1 MSNDNSD
8 DSIDFDIEDIFE
20 EEVVQE
26 IEIEEFEL
34 DEILPDSIE
43 DDEDESVSTVTLS
56 SKPLS
61 DESLSSELE
70 QSEPSSSDS
79 VSHEPDSVKSTPS
92 ESLPSDSVSKESK
105 SGKSVPSETSSSDSG
120 SDEPESDKSTSSKSS
135 SNGSEA
141 DEPES
146 VKSTPSKSSSN
157 DSDADEPDSVKS
169 TPNESLSSDSVSN
182 ETRSGKSVP
191 SETSSS
197 DSDSDESKS
206 VKSTPSESSSTDS
219 VSDEPSSLKST
230 TSKLSSNGSVADE
243 SNPRKSRATEP
254 ASSRAKDSEPAF
266 SESTSN
272 ELKTNKPTPIES
284 EQNQSREEM
293 VVMEPETSNQ
303 DSKTVTVESEPFVEV
318 TEISE
323 SVAATEETKAEVER
337 RIMSASR
344 ELDSLVRDVVQQDS
358 NSLAAT
364 ELDIMQAKNYLSMH
378 KLRQA
383 KNSVKRAEEALVNL
397 EEDVLYLRRSIAM
410 LHRLL
415 KEKKIDRIEA
425 ENILLGL
432 RKATSAAEIGDVGQ
446 AATEIEFLVDDLI
459 GGNTSTLNPFF
470 FRHFWLGVDTRWPA
484 GGDTGVLLVRLI
496 NDGPIAMPAMRL
508 SPPVPEGWSSIPTT
522 VDLPIIAPGGNLPLR
537 FDIKS
542 EGRYG
547 ADEIPLSRKLAVS
560 TGYEMRSGEIM
571 VTIRAQNRSME
582 PLSDVILSPWL
593 PPGYTTAK
601 VPFVERLSPD
611 EVAIIRMPLTID
623 MGTGGR
629 S

>member
-1 MSNDNSD
+1 MSEEKSEEGINFDLD
-8 DSIDFDIEDIFE
+8 DILDEEVVDEIQIEDIE
-20 EEVVQE
+20 M
-26 IEIEEFEL
+26 
-34 DEILPDSIE
+34 
-43 DDEDESVSTVTLS
+43 EDESTDADDNGEEQGSGVSFQDQVREYMMGLD
-56 SKPLS
+56 
-61 DESLSSELE
+61 DETFE
-70 QSEPSSSDS
+70 QPPAQVE
-79 VSHEPDSVKSTPS
+79 
-92 ESLPSDSVSKESK
+92 
-105 SGKSVPSETSSSDSG
+105 
-120 SDEPESDKSTSSKSS
+120 EPE
-135 SNGSEA
+135 EA
-141 DEPES
+141 PEPEIQ
-146 VKSTPSKSSSN
+146 
-157 DSDADEPDSVKS
+157 
-169 TPNESLSSDSVSN
+169 ESPEDII
-182 ETRSGKSVP
+182 
-191 SETSSS
+191 
-197 DSDSDESKS
+197 
-206 VKSTPSESSSTDS
+206 
-219 VSDEPSSLKST
+219 
-230 TSKLSSNGSVADE
+230 
-243 SNPRKSRATEP
+243 
-254 ASSRAKDSEPAF
+254 
-266 SESTSN
+266 ESTAVS
-272 ELKTNKPTPIES
+272 
-284 EQNQSREEM
+284 
-293 VVMEPETSNQ
+293 
-303 DSKTVTVESEPFVEV
+303 
-318 TEISE
+318 
-323 SVAATEETKAEVER
+323 AATLTEVEN
-337 RIMSASR
+337 RIMSATR
-344 ELDSLVRDVVQQDS
+344 DLDSLVQGVVQQDS

-364 ELDIMQAKNYLSMH
+364 EIDIMEAKKYLTMH
-378 KLRQA
+378 KLKSA
-383 KNSVKRAEEALVNL
+383 KLSVKKAEKALVTL

-508 SPPVPEGWSSIPTT
+508 SPPVPEGWLSIPSS

-582 PLSDVILSPWL
+582 PLTDIILSPWL

-611 EVAIIRMPLTID
+611 EVAVIRMPLTID

>member
-1 MSNDNSD
+1 MSEEKSEDGINFGLD
-8 DSIDFDIEDIFE
+8 DILDQEVVEEIQIEDIEMENESSDVDSMGEGEGSGVSFQDQVREYMMGLEDETFEQPPAQAE
-20 EEVVQE
+20 EELEETPQSEVQE
-26 IEIEEFEL
+26 SPEEI
-34 DEILPDSIE
+34 
-43 DDEDESVSTVTLS
+43 
-56 SKPLS
+56 
-61 DESLSSELE
+61 
-70 QSEPSSSDS
+70 
-79 VSHEPDSVKSTPS
+79 
-92 ESLPSDSVSKESK
+92 
-105 SGKSVPSETSSSDSG
+105 
-120 SDEPESDKSTSSKSS
+120 
-135 SNGSEA
+135 
-141 DEPES
+141 
-146 VKSTPSKSSSN
+146 
-157 DSDADEPDSVKS
+157 
-169 TPNESLSSDSVSN
+169 
-182 ETRSGKSVP
+182 
-191 SETSSS
+191 
-197 DSDSDESKS
+197 
-206 VKSTPSESSSTDS
+206 
-219 VSDEPSSLKST
+219 
-230 TSKLSSNGSVADE
+230 
-243 SNPRKSRATEP
+243 
-254 ASSRAKDSEPAF
+254 
-266 SESTSN
+266 
-272 ELKTNKPTPIES
+272 IES
-284 EQNQSREEM
+284 AAVS
-293 VVMEPETSNQ
+293 
-303 DSKTVTVESEPFVEV
+303 
-318 TEISE
+318 
-323 SVAATEETKAEVER
+323 AATITEVEN
-337 RIMSASR
+337 RIMSATR
-344 ELDSLVRDVVQQDS
+344 DLDSLVQGVVQQDS

-364 ELDIMQAKNYLSMH
+364 EIDIMEAKKYLTMH
-378 KLRQA
+378 KLKRA
-383 KNSVKRAEEALVNL
+383 KLSVKKAEKALVTL

-415 KEKKIDRIEA
+415 KEKRIDRIEA

-484 GGDTGVLLVRLI
+484 GGDKGVLLVRLI

-508 SPPVPEGWSSIPTT
+508 SPPVPEGWLSIPSS

-582 PLSDVILSPWL
+582 PLTDIILSPWL

-611 EVAIIRMPLTID
+611 EVAVIRMPLTID

>member
-1 MSNDNSD
+1 MSEEKSEDGINFDLD
-8 DSIDFDIEDIFE
+8 DILDEEVVEEIQIEDIEMENESGDGDSMGEEDGSGVSFQDQVREYMMGLEDETFE
-20 EEVVQE
+20 QPPAQVEEK
-26 IEIEEFEL
+26 IEETPQPEPQEAPE
-34 DEILPDSIE
+34 EII
-43 DDEDESVSTVTLS
+43 
-56 SKPLS
+56 
-61 DESLSSELE
+61 
-70 QSEPSSSDS
+70 
-79 VSHEPDSVKSTPS
+79 
-92 ESLPSDSVSKESK
+92 
-105 SGKSVPSETSSSDSG
+105 
-120 SDEPESDKSTSSKSS
+120 
-135 SNGSEA
+135 
-141 DEPES
+141 
-146 VKSTPSKSSSN
+146 
-157 DSDADEPDSVKS
+157 
-169 TPNESLSSDSVSN
+169 
-182 ETRSGKSVP
+182 
-191 SETSSS
+191 
-197 DSDSDESKS
+197 
-206 VKSTPSESSSTDS
+206 
-219 VSDEPSSLKST
+219 
-230 TSKLSSNGSVADE
+230 
-243 SNPRKSRATEP
+243 
-254 ASSRAKDSEPAF
+254 
-266 SESTSN
+266 ESTAVS
-272 ELKTNKPTPIES
+272 
-284 EQNQSREEM
+284 
-293 VVMEPETSNQ
+293 
-303 DSKTVTVESEPFVEV
+303 
-318 TEISE
+318 
-323 SVAATEETKAEVER
+323 AATITEVEN
-337 RIMSASR
+337 RIMSATR
-344 ELDSLVRDVVQQDS
+344 DLDSLVQGVVQQDS

-364 ELDIMQAKNYLSMH
+364 EIDIMEAKKYLTMH
-378 KLRQA
+378 KLKRA
-383 KNSVKRAEEALVNL
+383 KLSVKKAEKALVTL

-508 SPPVPEGWSSIPTT
+508 SPPVPEGWLSIPSS

-582 PLSDVILSPWL
+582 PLTDIILSPWL

-611 EVAIIRMPLTID
+611 EVAVIRMPLTID

-629 S
+629 F

>member
-1 MSNDNSD
+1 MSEEKSEDGTNFDLD
-8 DSIDFDIEDIFE
+8 DILDEEVTEELKIEDIEMENESADADSQDDQEGSGVSFQDQVREYMMGLEDETFE
-20 EEVVQE
+20 QPPIPKEEVAEVSSSEAQDEPQE
-26 IEIEEFEL
+26 ITESAGVSPATITEVESR
-34 DEILPDSIE
+34 ILS
-43 DDEDESVSTVTLS
+43 
-56 SKPLS
+56 
-61 DESLSSELE
+61 
-70 QSEPSSSDS
+70 
-79 VSHEPDSVKSTPS
+79 
-92 ESLPSDSVSKESK
+92 
-105 SGKSVPSETSSSDSG
+105 
-120 SDEPESDKSTSSKSS
+120 
-135 SNGSEA
+135 A
-141 DEPES
+141 
-146 VKSTPSKSSSN
+146 
-157 DSDADEPDSVKS
+157 
-169 TPNESLSSDSVSN
+169 
-182 ETRSGKSVP
+182 
-191 SETSSS
+191 
-197 DSDSDESKS
+197 
-206 VKSTPSESSSTDS
+206 
-219 VSDEPSSLKST
+219 
-230 TSKLSSNGSVADE
+230 
-243 SNPRKSRATEP
+243 
-254 ASSRAKDSEPAF
+254 
-266 SESTSN
+266 SN
-272 ELKTNKPTPIES
+272 ELDN
-284 EQNQSREEM
+284 
-293 VVMEPETSNQ
+293 
-303 DSKTVTVESEPFVEV
+303 
-318 TEISE
+318 
-323 SVAATEETKAEVER
+323 
-337 RIMSASR
+337 
-344 ELDSLVRDVVQQDS
+344 LVQGVVQQDN

-364 ELDIMQAKNYLSMH
+364 EIDIMEAKKYLTMH
-378 KLRQA
+378 KLKRA
-383 KNSVKRAEEALVNL
+383 KLSVKKAEKALVTL

-446 AATEIEFLVDDLI
+446 AGTEIEFLVDDLI

-484 GGDTGVLLVRLI
+484 GGATGVLLVSLI

-508 SPPVPEGWSSIPTT
+508 SPPVPEGWSSIPSS

-611 EVAIIRMPLTID
+611 EVAVIRMPLTID
-623 MGTGGR
+623 MGTGGK

>member
-1 MSNDNSD
+1 MSEEKSEDGINFDLD
-8 DSIDFDIEDIFE
+8 DILDEEVVEEIQIEDIEMENESSDGDSMGEEDGSGVSFQDQVREYMMGLEDETFEQPPAQVE
-20 EEVVQE
+20 EEPVETPQPELQE
-26 IEIEEFEL
+26 APEEI
-34 DEILPDSIE
+34 I
-43 DDEDESVSTVTLS
+43 
-56 SKPLS
+56 
-61 DESLSSELE
+61 
-70 QSEPSSSDS
+70 
-79 VSHEPDSVKSTPS
+79 
-92 ESLPSDSVSKESK
+92 
-105 SGKSVPSETSSSDSG
+105 
-120 SDEPESDKSTSSKSS
+120 
-135 SNGSEA
+135 
-141 DEPES
+141 
-146 VKSTPSKSSSN
+146 
-157 DSDADEPDSVKS
+157 
-169 TPNESLSSDSVSN
+169 
-182 ETRSGKSVP
+182 
-191 SETSSS
+191 
-197 DSDSDESKS
+197 
-206 VKSTPSESSSTDS
+206 
-219 VSDEPSSLKST
+219 
-230 TSKLSSNGSVADE
+230 
-243 SNPRKSRATEP
+243 
-254 ASSRAKDSEPAF
+254 
-266 SESTSN
+266 ESTAVS
-272 ELKTNKPTPIES
+272 
-284 EQNQSREEM
+284 
-293 VVMEPETSNQ
+293 
-303 DSKTVTVESEPFVEV
+303 
-318 TEISE
+318 
-323 SVAATEETKAEVER
+323 AATITEVEN
-337 RIMSASR
+337 RIMSATR
-344 ELDSLVRDVVQQDS
+344 DLDSLVQGVVQQDS

-364 ELDIMQAKNYLSMH
+364 EIDIMEAKKYLTMH
-378 KLRQA
+378 KLKRA
-383 KNSVKRAEEALVNL
+383 KLSVKKAEKALVTL

-508 SPPVPEGWSSIPTT
+508 SPPVPEGWSSIPSS

-582 PLSDVILSPWL
+582 PLTDIILSPWL

-611 EVAIIRMPLTID
+611 EVAVIRMPLTID

-629 S
+629 F

>member
-1 MSNDNSD
+1 MSEEKSD
-8 DSIDFDIEDIFE
+8 DGINFDLDDILDEEVVEEIQIEDIE
-20 EEVVQE
+20 M
-26 IEIEEFEL
+26 
-34 DEILPDSIE
+34 
-43 DDEDESVSTVTLS
+43 EDESTDADDNGEEQGSGVSFQDQVREYMAGLE
-56 SKPLS
+56 
-61 DESLSSELE
+61 DETFE
-70 QSEPSSSDS
+70 QPPAQVE
-79 VSHEPDSVKSTPS
+79 EKQ
-92 ESLPSDSVSKESK
+92 EAIE
-105 SGKSVPSETSSSDSG
+105 
-120 SDEPESDKSTSSKSS
+120 EPEVQ
-135 SNGSEA
+135 EA
-141 DEPES
+141 HEEIIEAS
-146 VKSTPSKSSSN
+146 QPS
-157 DSDADEPDSVKS
+157 P
-169 TPNESLSSDSVSN
+169 
-182 ETRSGKSVP
+182 
-191 SETSSS
+191 
-197 DSDSDESKS
+197 
-206 VKSTPSESSSTDS
+206 
-219 VSDEPSSLKST
+219 
-230 TSKLSSNGSVADE
+230 
-243 SNPRKSRATEP
+243 ATI
-254 ASSRAKDSEPAF
+254 
-266 SESTSN
+266 T
-272 ELKTNKPTPIES
+272 
-284 EQNQSREEM
+284 
-293 VVMEPETSNQ
+293 
-303 DSKTVTVESEPFVEV
+303 
-318 TEISE
+318 
-323 SVAATEETKAEVER
+323 EVEN
-337 RIMSASR
+337 RILSASR
-344 ELDSLVRDVVQQDS
+344 DLDSLVQGVVQQDS

-364 ELDIMQAKNYLSMH
+364 EIDIMEAKKYLTMH
-378 KLRQA
+378 KLKRA
-383 KNSVKRAEEALVNL
+383 KLSVKKAEKALFTL

-508 SPPVPEGWSSIPTT
+508 SPPVPDGWLSIPSS

-582 PLSDVILSPWL
+582 PLTDIILSPWL

-611 EVAIIRMPLTID
+611 EVAVIRMPLTID

>member
-1 MSNDNSD
+1 MSEEKSEDGINFDLD
-8 DSIDFDIEDIFE
+8 DILDEEVVEEIQIEDIE
-20 EEVVQE
+20 M
-26 IEIEEFEL
+26 
-34 DEILPDSIE
+34 
-43 DDEDESVSTVTLS
+43 EDESSDGDSIGEEDGSGVSFQDQVREYMMGLEDETFDQPPDQVEE
-56 SKPLS
+56 KPEETPQPDLQEAPEEII
-61 DESLSSELE
+61 ESIAA
-70 QSEPSSSDS
+70 
-79 VSHEPDSVKSTPS
+79 
-92 ESLPSDSVSKESK
+92 
-105 SGKSVPSETSSSDSG
+105 
-120 SDEPESDKSTSSKSS
+120 
-135 SNGSEA
+135 SEA
-141 DEPES
+141 
-146 VKSTPSKSSSN
+146 TI
-157 DSDADEPDSVKS
+157 
-169 TPNESLSSDSVSN
+169 T
-182 ETRSGKSVP
+182 
-191 SETSSS
+191 
-197 DSDSDESKS
+197 
-206 VKSTPSESSSTDS
+206 
-219 VSDEPSSLKST
+219 
-230 TSKLSSNGSVADE
+230 
-243 SNPRKSRATEP
+243 
-254 ASSRAKDSEPAF
+254 
-266 SESTSN
+266 
-272 ELKTNKPTPIES
+272 
-284 EQNQSREEM
+284 
-293 VVMEPETSNQ
+293 
-303 DSKTVTVESEPFVEV
+303 
-318 TEISE
+318 
-323 SVAATEETKAEVER
+323 EVEN
-337 RIMSASR
+337 RIMSATR
-344 ELDSLVRDVVQQDS
+344 DLDSLVQGVVQQDS

-364 ELDIMQAKNYLSMH
+364 EIDIMEAKKYLTMH
-378 KLRQA
+378 KLKRA
-383 KNSVKRAEEALVNL
+383 KLSVKKAEKALVTL

-508 SPPVPEGWSSIPTT
+508 SPPVPEGWLSIPSS

-582 PLSDVILSPWL
+582 PLTDIILSPWL
-593 PPGYTTAK
+593 PPGYTTAE

-611 EVAIIRMPLTID
+611 EVAVIRMPLTID

>member
-1 MSNDNSD
+1 MSEEKSEDGINFDLD
-8 DSIDFDIEDIFE
+8 DILDEEVVEEIQIEDIEMENESSDVDSMGE
-20 EEVVQE
+20 EDGSGVSFQDQVREYMMG
-26 IEIEEFEL
+26 L
-34 DEILPDSIE
+34 
-43 DDEDESVSTVTLS
+43 EDETFEQPPAQVEE
-56 SKPLS
+56 KP
-61 DESLSSELE
+61 EETPQPELQE
-70 QSEPSSSDS
+70 A
-79 VSHEPDSVKSTPS
+79 
-92 ESLPSDSVSKESK
+92 
-105 SGKSVPSETSSSDSG
+105 
-120 SDEPESDKSTSSKSS
+120 PE
-135 SNGSEA
+135 EII
-141 DEPES
+141 
-146 VKSTPSKSSSN
+146 
-157 DSDADEPDSVKS
+157 
-169 TPNESLSSDSVSN
+169 
-182 ETRSGKSVP
+182 
-191 SETSSS
+191 
-197 DSDSDESKS
+197 
-206 VKSTPSESSSTDS
+206 
-219 VSDEPSSLKST
+219 
-230 TSKLSSNGSVADE
+230 
-243 SNPRKSRATEP
+243 
-254 ASSRAKDSEPAF
+254 
-266 SESTSN
+266 ESTAVS
-272 ELKTNKPTPIES
+272 
-284 EQNQSREEM
+284 
-293 VVMEPETSNQ
+293 
-303 DSKTVTVESEPFVEV
+303 
-318 TEISE
+318 
-323 SVAATEETKAEVER
+323 AATITEVEN
-337 RIMSASR
+337 RIMSATR
-344 ELDSLVRDVVQQDS
+344 DLDSLVQGVVQQDS

-364 ELDIMQAKNYLSMH
+364 EIDIMEAKKYLTMH
-378 KLRQA
+378 KLKRA
-383 KNSVKRAEEALVNL
+383 KLSVKKAEKALVTL

-508 SPPVPEGWSSIPTT
+508 SPPVPEGWLSIPSS

-582 PLSDVILSPWL
+582 PLTDIILSPWL

-611 EVAIIRMPLTID
+611 EVAVIRMPLTID

>member
-1 MSNDNSD
+1 MSEEKSEDGINFDLD
-8 DSIDFDIEDIFE
+8 DILDEEVVEEIQIEDIEMENESSDGDSMGE
-20 EEVVQE
+20 EDGSGVSFQDQVREYMMG
-26 IEIEEFEL
+26 L
-34 DEILPDSIE
+34 
-43 DDEDESVSTVTLS
+43 EDETFEQPPAQVEEKLEETPRPELQEAPEEIIESTAV
-56 SKPLS
+56 
-61 DESLSSELE
+61 
-70 QSEPSSSDS
+70 
-79 VSHEPDSVKSTPS
+79 
-92 ESLPSDSVSKESK
+92 
-105 SGKSVPSETSSSDSG
+105 
-120 SDEPESDKSTSSKSS
+120 
-135 SNGSEA
+135 SEA
-141 DEPES
+141 
-146 VKSTPSKSSSN
+146 TI
-157 DSDADEPDSVKS
+157 
-169 TPNESLSSDSVSN
+169 T
-182 ETRSGKSVP
+182 
-191 SETSSS
+191 
-197 DSDSDESKS
+197 
-206 VKSTPSESSSTDS
+206 
-219 VSDEPSSLKST
+219 
-230 TSKLSSNGSVADE
+230 
-243 SNPRKSRATEP
+243 
-254 ASSRAKDSEPAF
+254 
-266 SESTSN
+266 
-272 ELKTNKPTPIES
+272 
-284 EQNQSREEM
+284 
-293 VVMEPETSNQ
+293 
-303 DSKTVTVESEPFVEV
+303 
-318 TEISE
+318 
-323 SVAATEETKAEVER
+323 EVEN
-337 RIMSASR
+337 RIMSATR
-344 ELDSLVRDVVQQDS
+344 DLDSLVQGVVQQDS

-364 ELDIMQAKNYLSMH
+364 EIDIMEAKKYLTMH
-378 KLRQA
+378 KLKRA
-383 KNSVKRAEEALVNL
+383 KLSVKKAEKALVTL

-508 SPPVPEGWSSIPTT
+508 SPPVPEGWLSIPSS

-582 PLSDVILSPWL
+582 PLTDIILSPWL

-601 VPFVERLSPD
+601 VPFVERLFPD
-611 EVAIIRMPLTID
+611 EVAVIRMPLTID

>member
-1 MSNDNSD
+1 MSEEKSEDGINFDLD
-8 DSIDFDIEDIFE
+8 DILDEEVVEEIQIEDIEMENESSDVDSMSGEEGSGVSFQDQVREYMMGLEDETFEQPPAQIE
-20 EEVVQE
+20 EEPEETPQPEEQE
-26 IEIEEFEL
+26 APEEIIE
-34 DEILPDSIE
+34 
-43 DDEDESVSTVTLS
+43 
-56 SKPLS
+56 
-61 DESLSSELE
+61 
-70 QSEPSSSDS
+70 
-79 VSHEPDSVKSTPS
+79 STP
-92 ESLPSDSVSKESK
+92 VS
-105 SGKSVPSETSSSDSG
+105 
-120 SDEPESDKSTSSKSS
+120 
-135 SNGSEA
+135 
-141 DEPES
+141 
-146 VKSTPSKSSSN
+146 
-157 DSDADEPDSVKS
+157 
-169 TPNESLSSDSVSN
+169 
-182 ETRSGKSVP
+182 
-191 SETSSS
+191 
-197 DSDSDESKS
+197 
-206 VKSTPSESSSTDS
+206 
-219 VSDEPSSLKST
+219 
-230 TSKLSSNGSVADE
+230 
-243 SNPRKSRATEP
+243 
-254 ASSRAKDSEPAF
+254 
-266 SESTSN
+266 
-272 ELKTNKPTPIES
+272 
-284 EQNQSREEM
+284 
-293 VVMEPETSNQ
+293 
-303 DSKTVTVESEPFVEV
+303 
-318 TEISE
+318 
-323 SVAATEETKAEVER
+323 AATITEVEN
-337 RIMSASR
+337 RIMSATR
-344 ELDSLVRDVVQQDS
+344 DLDSLVQGVVQQDS

-364 ELDIMQAKNYLSMH
+364 EIDIMEAKKYLTMH
-378 KLRQA
+378 KLKRA
-383 KNSVKRAEEALVNL
+383 KLSVKKAEKALVTL

-508 SPPVPEGWSSIPTT
+508 SPPVPEGWLSIPSS

-582 PLSDVILSPWL
+582 PLTDIILSPWL

-611 EVAIIRMPLTID
+611 EVAVIRMPLTID

>member
-1 MSNDNSD
+1 MMSD
-8 DSIDFDIEDIFE
+8 DGPTDGVEFDLEDILEDDVVEEISIDD
-20 EEVVQE
+20 
-26 IEIEEFEL
+26 IEIEDSSTNSDEEDTGSGESFQDKVREYMEEL
-34 DEILPDSIE
+34 
-43 DDEDESVSTVTLS
+43 EDETFHETPPVTV
-56 SKPLS
+56 
-61 DESLSSELE
+61 
-70 QSEPSSSDS
+70 
-79 VSHEPDSVKSTPS
+79 
-92 ESLPSDSVSKESK
+92 
-105 SGKSVPSETSSSDSG
+105 
-120 SDEPESDKSTSSKSS
+120 DEPELP
-135 SNGSEA
+135 SEV
-141 DEPES
+141 EVVTES
-146 VKSTPSKSSSN
+146 V
-157 DSDADEPDSVKS
+157 V
-169 TPNESLSSDSVSN
+169 
-182 ETRSGKSVP
+182 
-191 SETSSS
+191 
-197 DSDSDESKS
+197 
-206 VKSTPSESSSTDS
+206 
-219 VSDEPSSLKST
+219 
-230 TSKLSSNGSVADE
+230 
-243 SNPRKSRATEP
+243 
-254 ASSRAKDSEPAF
+254 
-266 SESTSN
+266 
-272 ELKTNKPTPIES
+272 
-284 EQNQSREEM
+284 
-293 VVMEPETSNQ
+293 
-303 DSKTVTVESEPFVEV
+303 
-318 TEISE
+318 
-323 SVAATEETKAEVER
+323 ATEEAKAEVER
-337 RIMSASR
+337 RIMNASE
-344 ELDSLVRDVVQQDS
+344 ELDTLVRDVVQQDS

-364 ELDIMQAKNYLSMH
+364 EIDIMEAKKFLSLH

-383 KNSVKRAEEALVNL
+383 KSSVKKAEKALVTL

-508 SPPVPEGWSSIPTT
+508 SPPVPEGWSSIPSS

-571 VTIRAQNRSME
+571 VTVRAQNRSME
-582 PLSDVILSPWL
+582 PLTDIILSPWL
-593 PPGYTTAK
+593 PPGYTTAE

-611 EVAIIRMPLTID
+611 EVAVIRMPLTID

>member
-1 MSNDNSD
+1 MSEEKSEEGINFDLD
-8 DSIDFDIEDIFE
+8 DILDEEVVEEIQIEDIE
-20 EEVVQE
+20 M
-26 IEIEEFEL
+26 
-34 DEILPDSIE
+34 
-43 DDEDESVSTVTLS
+43 EDESTDVDDNGEEQGSGVSFQDQVREYMMGLE
-56 SKPLS
+56 
-61 DESLSSELE
+61 DETFE
-70 QSEPSSSDS
+70 QPPAQVE
-79 VSHEPDSVKSTPS
+79 
-92 ESLPSDSVSKESK
+92 
-105 SGKSVPSETSSSDSG
+105 
-120 SDEPESDKSTSSKSS
+120 EPE
-135 SNGSEA
+135 EA
-141 DEPES
+141 PEPEIQ
-146 VKSTPSKSSSN
+146 
-157 DSDADEPDSVKS
+157 
-169 TPNESLSSDSVSN
+169 ESPEDII
-182 ETRSGKSVP
+182 
-191 SETSSS
+191 
-197 DSDSDESKS
+197 
-206 VKSTPSESSSTDS
+206 
-219 VSDEPSSLKST
+219 
-230 TSKLSSNGSVADE
+230 
-243 SNPRKSRATEP
+243 
-254 ASSRAKDSEPAF
+254 
-266 SESTSN
+266 ESTAVS
-272 ELKTNKPTPIES
+272 
-284 EQNQSREEM
+284 
-293 VVMEPETSNQ
+293 
-303 DSKTVTVESEPFVEV
+303 
-318 TEISE
+318 
-323 SVAATEETKAEVER
+323 AATLTEVEN
-337 RIMSASR
+337 RIMSATR
-344 ELDSLVRDVVQQDS
+344 DLDSLVQGVVQQDS

-364 ELDIMQAKNYLSMH
+364 EIDIMEAKKYLTMH
-378 KLRQA
+378 KLKRA
-383 KNSVKRAEEALVNL
+383 KLSVKKAEKALVTL

-425 ENILLGL
+425 ENLLLGL

-446 AATEIEFLVDDLI
+446 AATEIEFMVDDLI

-508 SPPVPEGWSSIPTT
+508 SPPVPEGWLSIPSS

-582 PLSDVILSPWL
+582 PLTDIILSPWL

-611 EVAIIRMPLTID
+611 EVAVIRMPLTID